1 MLAGSIIKDFNIFKA
16 GSLHFSMGS
25 VTQIMVSL
33 VLETVKPAFGRRVIP
48 TISFAT
54 HPTSHSKRFELV
66 LKGIAGVLTA
76 TIRMMHDARFRSAAK
91 PGHRQCVR
99 HDICRRA
106 WLERPANDLSIE
118 QIPHDRQIQ
127 PTFFFGP
134 QIGNVRRPDLV
145 RRGRRKISASRFA
158 ATGRSCFESV
168 VAL

>member
-1 MLAGSIIKDFNIFKA
+1 MLAGSIVKDFNIFET
-16 GSLHFSMGS
+16 GCLHFSVS
-25 VTQIMVSL
+25 IVTQAMVSL
-33 VLETVKPAFGRRVIP
+33 VLETVKPAFGWSIIP

-54 HPTSHSKRFELV
+54 HRTSHSKHVELV
-66 LKGIAGVLTA
+66 LKGMARILTA

-99 HDICRRA
+99 HDICRHAR
-106 WLERPANDLSIE
+106 LERPANDLSIE